1 MTPAPN
7 RVAIDAHV
15 HLHDERNARRA
26 LEAAWSTFRRN
37 APGLAAAVCM
47 LTERE
52 GCDVFSSLRSELVET
67 AEGESL
73 WLDESRRLL
82 VVAGRQ
88 IVCREGLEIL
98 GLFLAAPIEL
108 EGRPASEVVAAIRA
122 HDAVPVL
129 PWGVGKWLGPRGR
142 LVDRL
147 LDCGGEELFLGD
159 NAGRP
164 GFWPV
169 PRFRRAIR
177 VLPGSDPL
185 PIDGAEAAI
194 GSFGCLL
201 NCELPPDRPAAAL
214 RRALRDPTVELVRFG
229 RLASP
234 LRFAVDQA
242 RLRVGTKAA

>member
-1 MTPAPN
+1 
-7 RVAIDAHV
+7 
-15 HLHDERNARRA
+15 
-26 LEAAWSTFRRN
+26 
-37 APGLAAAVCM
+37 M

-52 GCDVFSSLRSELVET
+52 GYDVFSSLRAELLET
-67 AEGESL
+67 AEAESL

-88 IVCREGLEIL
+88 IVSREGLEIL
-98 GLFLAAPIEL
+98 GLFLAAPVEL
-108 EGRPASEVVAAIRA
+108 EGRPANEIIAAIRA
-122 HDAVPVL
+122 HDALPVL

-147 LDCGGEELFLGD
+147 LDGEGELFLGD

-169 PRFRRAIR
+169 PRFRRGIR

-214 RRALRDPTVELVRFG
+214 RRALRDPAIELVRFG

-234 LRFAVDQA
+234 FRFAVDQA
-242 RLRVGTKAA
+242 RLRVSTKEA